1 MRLWRFFMVKISSVE
16 KGSPAEKAG
25 LLPDDSIISI
35 NGNPIND
42 GLDYYFYTT
51 DSRLIIEVQR
61 AGSTFTA
68 TVKKEEYAPL
78 GAEFDTYLITAQKRC
93 RNNCMFCFIDQNPK
107 GMRESIYF
115 KDDDERLSFLHGNYV
130 TLTNLTEDDIGRI
143 IKMRISPVNV
153 SVHTMNPELRCT
165 MMGNR
170 FAGKC
175 LDYLTQLSEHGIA
188 INAQLVL
195 CPGVNDGEE
204 LKYSMEQLYKLK
216 SLQSVSAVPVGLTAH
231 REGLPKLR
239 LFTPE
244 EAAAVIETV
253 KEFTR
258 LPLKE
263 KGVRMFYA
271 SDEFYLTAGLP
282 IPDEDE
288 YDGYPQL
295 ENGVGM
301 IRCHREEFMWAL
313 EEASEARIN
322 EKVSAQTVYIAT
334 GYAAYEH
341 ICELAAAATAAFPQ
355 LNCRVFRVENKFFGN
370 TVTVSGLVTGGDLI
384 EELSSAGGCDRLLIP
399 CNMLRSEGDLFL
411 DGVSVTE
418 AAEKLG
424 YPILIA
430 GKDGGDLLY
439 KLLGISEE
447 DII

>member
-1 MRLWRFFMVKISSVE
+1 MVKISLVE
-16 KGSPAEKAG
+16 KGSPADKAG
-25 LLPDDSIISI
+25 LLAGDSIISI

-51 DSRLIIEVQR
+51 DRRLIIEAER
-61 AGSTFTA
+61 DGKPFTL
-68 TVKKEEYAPL
+68 KLSKGEYDAL
-78 GAEFDTYLITAQKRC
+78 GAEFDSYLITKQKRC

-130 TLTNLTEDDIGRI
+130 TLTNLSDEDIARI

-195 CPGVNDGEE
+195 CPQINDGKE
-204 LKYSMEQLYKLK
+204 LVYSMEQLYKLK

-239 LFTPE
+239 LFTAE
-244 EAAAVIETV
+244 EAAAVIKTIN
-253 KEFTR
+253 EFTR

-271 SDEFYLTAGLP
+271 SDEFYLTAGIP
-282 IPDEDE
+282 IPPEDE

-301 IRCHREEFMWAL
+301 LRCHREEFMWAL
-313 EEASEARIN
+313 EGAAESHIN
-322 EKVSAQTVYIAT
+322 PTAQKVFVAT
-334 GYAAYEH
+334 GYAAYGH
-341 ICELAAAATAAFPQ
+341 ICALAEALTAEFPQ
-355 LNCRVFRVENKFFGN
+355 VDCRVFAVENRFFGN

-384 EELSSAGGCDRLLIP
+384 EELKGAGNCDKLIIP

-411 DGVSVTE
+411 DGVSLKE
-418 AAEKLG
+418 AEARLG
-424 YPILIA
+424 YPIEVA
-430 GKDGGDLLY
+430 EKDGADLLY
-439 KLLGISEE
+439 KLLNISEE
-447 DII
+447 DIV

>member
-1 MRLWRFFMVKISSVE
+1 MVKISFVA

-25 LLPDDSIISI
+25 LLAHDNIISV

-51 DSRLIIEVQR
+51 DRRLVIEAER
-61 AGSTFTA
+61 EGKPFTL
-68 TVKKEEYAPL
+68 KLSKGEYEPF
-78 GAEFDTYLITAQKRC
+78 GAEFDSYLITKQKRC
-93 RNNCMFCFIDQNPK
+93 RNNCVFCFIDQNPK

-130 TLTNLTEDDIGRI
+130 TLTNLTDDDIARI
-143 IKMRISPVNV
+143 IKMHISPVNV
-153 SVHTMNPELRCT
+153 SVHTMNPNLRCS

-195 CPGVNDGEE
+195 CPGINDGEE
-204 LKYSMEQLYKLK
+204 LVYSMEQLYKLK

-239 LFTPE
+239 LFTAE
-244 EAAAVIETV
+244 EAAAVIKTID
-253 KEFTR
+253 EFTK
-258 LPLKE
+258 LPLEE

-282 IPDEDE
+282 IPPEDE

-301 IRCHREEFMWAL
+301 LRCHREEFLWAL
-313 EEASEARIN
+313 EDAAASEMS
-322 EKVSAQTVYIAT
+322 EKILPQKVYVAT
-334 GYAAYEH
+334 GQAAYGH
-341 ICELAAAATAAFPQ
+341 ICELCAKATDAFPQ
-355 LNCRVFRVENKFFGN
+355 LECRVFGVENKFFGN
-370 TVTVSGLVTGGDLI
+370 TVTVSGLITGGDLV
-384 EELSSAGGCDRLLIP
+384 EALKSAGCCDRLVIP

-411 DGVSVTE
+411 DGVSLDE
-418 AAEKLG
+418 AAESLG
-424 YPILIA
+424 YPISVA
-430 GKDGGDLLY
+430 EKDGASLLY
-439 KLLGISEE
+439 NLLGISEE
-447 DII
+447 DMI